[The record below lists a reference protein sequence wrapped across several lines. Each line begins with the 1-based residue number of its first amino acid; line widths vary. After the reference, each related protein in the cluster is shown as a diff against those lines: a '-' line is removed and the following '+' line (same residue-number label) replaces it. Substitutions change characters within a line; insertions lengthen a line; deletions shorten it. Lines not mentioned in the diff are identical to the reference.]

1 MSPTS
6 QRAPIT
12 AIVYGEG
19 QSPGP
24 LLASVAAR
32 LADLGKSVAGFVE
45 REATRPRRSRCDMI
59 LEDLFSGE
67 RIRISEDRGE
77 GARGCRLNVGELLR
91 AMNSTM
97 EGLNSKPDLLVINKF
112 GKEENDGGGV
122 RPLIAEALQREISI
136 LIGVPRRNLDGWRQ
150 FCGPYCREIDIST
163 ADTEGLIGQV
173 CDSKMIF

>member
-1 MSPTS
+1 MSNTS
-6 QRAPIT
+6 QRVPIT

-24 LLASVAAR
+24 LLASVATR
-32 LADLGKSVAGFVE
+32 LKSLGKSVAGFVE
-45 REATRPRRSRCDMI
+45 REAVRAGRSRCDMI
-59 LEDLFSGE
+59 LADLFSGE
-67 RIRISEDRGE
+67 SIQISEDRGE
-77 GARGCRLNVGELLR
+77 AARGCRLNVGELLR
-91 AMNSTM
+91 AMNSAM
-97 EGLNSKPDLLVINKF
+97 EGLNARPDLLVINKF

-163 ADTEGLIGQV
+163 ADTEGLIGHI
-173 CDSKMIF
+173 CESKMIV